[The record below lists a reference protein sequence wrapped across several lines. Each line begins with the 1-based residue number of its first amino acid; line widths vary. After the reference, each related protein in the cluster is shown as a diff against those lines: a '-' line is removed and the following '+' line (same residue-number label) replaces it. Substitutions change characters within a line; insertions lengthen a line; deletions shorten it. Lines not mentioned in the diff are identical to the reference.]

1 MSLDVGILWLDNGEF
16 LRDLLQCYLS
26 SQCSLKA
33 SLTPTVLLLIIIKH
47 NIPMND
53 FKERMT

>member
-1 MSLDVGILWLDNGEF
+1 MSLDVGILWLDNVEF
-16 LRDLLQCYLS
+16 LRDLLHCYLF

-33 SLTPTVLLLIIIKH
+33 SLTPTVLLLIIIKQS
-47 NIPMND
+47 IPMND